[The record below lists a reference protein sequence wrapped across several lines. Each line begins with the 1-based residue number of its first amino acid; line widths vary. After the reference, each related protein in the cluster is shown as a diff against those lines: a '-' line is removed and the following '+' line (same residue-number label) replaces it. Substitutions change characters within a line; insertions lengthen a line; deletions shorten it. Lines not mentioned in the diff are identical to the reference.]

1 MWISRACESVL
12 KHVII
17 NCDHTSR
24 MNSVKGTLAMKWF
37 FSLTLIF
44 LSGISVA
51 APKSERMSRK
61 EIDLKAELTGKDFNK
76 MNDDQLYT
84 EVLAQYQ
91 RGDTA
96 SMKRALNLLVKKY
109 KSSPH
114 ADNAIYL
121 VGYSA
126 LEKSQYAESLQ
137 YFQRLLKDYPASN
150 KAVAAEFAKGVAYRN
165 MKLKSLA
172 QRAFFKVRK
181 KYPGSPES
189 FRAEN
194 ELKLLVRR

>member
-1 MWISRACESVL
+1 
-12 KHVII
+12 
-17 NCDHTSR
+17 
-24 MNSVKGTLAMKWF
+24 MKWF
-37 FSLTLIF
+37 FSLILIF
-44 LSGISVA
+44 ISGISVA
-51 APKSERMSRK
+51 APKSERLSRK
-61 EIDLKAELTGKDFNK
+61 EIDLKAELTGKDLNK

-96 SMKRALNLLVKKY
+96 SMKRALNLLVRKY

-150 KAVAAEFAKGVAYRN
+150 KAVAAEFSKGVAYRN
-165 MKLKSLA
+165 MKLKNLA